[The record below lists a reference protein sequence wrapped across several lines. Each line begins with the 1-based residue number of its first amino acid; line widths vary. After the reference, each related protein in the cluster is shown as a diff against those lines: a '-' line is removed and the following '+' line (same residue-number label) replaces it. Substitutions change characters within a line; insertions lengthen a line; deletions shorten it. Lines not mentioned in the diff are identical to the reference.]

1 MRNDLI
7 SRFASRVADCFR
19 PSWFVLFLTCGC
31 YANHALALDLGPDF
45 DHDETNFPLDYKHAL
60 ADCESCHVQGIFIG
74 TPRRCVDCH
83 SNSGRIKASA
93 PSSRHIRV
101 VGDCD
106 YCHTSDSWTTVVRV
120 DHSVVIGSCIN
131 CHNGVAAEGKNP
143 GHIPSGNFCD
153 DCHTTY
159 SWKFYHVNVVNNCV
173 FCHNGSIATGKNP
186 GHIQSTST
194 CEDCHRTSSWAPVL
208 RVDHGSVLGT
218 CFSCHNNV
226 IARGKGPLHVPSSND
241 CSVCHS
247 VTGWVPA
254 F

>member
-1 MRNDLI
+1 
-7 SRFASRVADCFR
+7 
-19 PSWFVLFLTCGC
+19 
-31 YANHALALDLGPDF
+31 
-45 DHDETNFPLDYKHAL
+45 
-60 ADCESCHVQGIFIG
+60 
-74 TPRRCVDCH
+74 
-83 SNSGRIKASA
+83 
-93 PSSRHIRV
+93 
-101 VGDCD
+101 
-106 YCHTSDSWTTVVRV
+106 
-120 DHSVVIGSCIN
+120 
-131 CHNGVAAEGKNP
+131 
-143 GHIPSGNFCD
+143 
-153 DCHTTY
+153 
-159 SWKFYHVNVVNNCV
+159 HVNVVNNCV